1 MSNIVAIPLVVL
13 AIINI
18 VFGSLVFMGSRRTRQ
33 AGLFMVFDIAVGLW
47 SLGIGLLYL
56 TTLPEAAL
64 WFVRL
69 YYFAA
74 ALIAYALLLFI
85 LDYVGKR
92 LSRFQSWL
100 VLLPFLAVVLTILSS
115 NGLIGAIELGGKPY
129 VMLNKPVYVW
139 YTIYF
144 IAYFV
149 SSVAVAW
156 QACLRKPAA
165 STKTIDKKGMR
176 YVLTSILISG
186 VFGMFF
192 NLFLPLFGNYDLV
205 WVGPIGSIVMVM
217 LIFIAVIRH
226 SLFDIKMAIFF
237 AFGYLLLGLGLF
249 GIASVVMLLL
259 NGLMSGDWTV
269 SFSQYIVTLIS
280 AGLMIASY
288 GTLKKLVEKITEGI
302 FFKRTYD
309 TQIELKRF
317 NSIVVSEIELVKI
330 LEKTRKLLVRIMDPE
345 TLTIVALNQDLKPVI
360 GIGPKVNH
368 ENYTSDLEKAYRQ
381 PDIYINKN
389 KGKQE
394 RLVVYLRAS
403 SQVVGYMV
411 FGPKKSGGLYR
422 EKDTHLIQTVAAE
435 LSVAIQNGLRY
446 EEIKD
451 FNETL
456 RDKVEEATVELRATN
471 RRLKQVDQ
479 AKDEFI
485 SLTSHQLR
493 TPLTTIKGYISMLLD
508 GDAGEVTPAQRK
520 LLREAFNSS
529 QRMVHLIGDF
539 LNMSRIQTGKFE
551 IELTDVNLAE
561 ILDEEIEQLLISAKS
576 RQITLAYDKPAHFP
590 VLPCDDGKIRQVMM
604 NFIDNAIYYSPPGST
619 ITIVLSSTNTTV
631 EFKVI
636 DEGIGVPRAEQHRLF
651 SKFSRASNAKKQRP
665 DGTGIGLFMAK
676 KVIVALGGAII
687 FKSQENKGSTFG
699 FRLNRP
705 KTAP

>member
-1 MSNIVAIPLVVL
+1 MFGVVATSLVVL

-33 AGLFMVFDIAVGLW
+33 AGLFMIFDIAVGLW

-56 TTLPEAAL
+56 TSSTEAGTWL
-64 WFVRL
+64 VRL

-74 ALIAYALLLFI
+74 ALIAYALLLFT
-85 LDYVGKR
+85 LDYVGKK

-100 VLLPFLAVVLTILSS
+100 IFLPFLAVILSVIVPS
-115 NGLIGAIELGGKPY
+115 GLIEAVELGEKPF
-129 VMLNKPVYVW
+129 VVLNKSIYIF
-139 YTIYF
+139 YTL
-144 IAYFV
+144 YFV
-149 SSVAVAW
+149 SYFISAVAVVWRAY
-156 QACLRKPAA
+156 LRPARPA
-165 STKTIDKKGMR
+165 KTIDKKGAL
-176 YVLTSILISG
+176 YVLVSILISG

-192 NLFLPLFGNYDLV
+192 NLALPLFGNYDLI
-205 WVGPIGSIVMVM
+205 WVGPIGSVLMVS

-226 SLFDIKMAIFF
+226 SLFDIKLAIFF
-237 AFGYLLLGLGLF
+237 AFGYLLVALGLVA
-249 GIASVVMLLL
+249 IATIVMLVL
-259 NGLMSGDWTV
+259 NGLMTGDWAV
-269 SFSQYIVTLIS
+269 SFNQYIITLVS
-280 AGLMIASY
+280 AGLILASY
-288 GTLKKLVEKITEGI
+288 SSLKRLVEKITEGI
-302 FFKRTYD
+302 FFRQTYD
-309 TQIELKRF
+309 TQVELKRF
-317 NSIVVSEIELVKI
+317 NSIVVSEIELIKI
-330 LEKTRKLLVRIMDPE
+330 LEKTRKLLLRIMDPE
-345 TLTIVALNQDLKPVI
+345 SLSIIALNQDLKPVI
-360 GIGPKVNH
+360 GIGPPVNH
-368 ENYTSDLEKAYRQ
+368 ENYSSDLEKAYRQ
-381 PDIYINKN
+381 PGIYINKS

-403 SQVVGYMV
+403 SQIVGYMV
-411 FGPKKSGGLYR
+411 FGSKKTGGLYR
-422 EKDTHLIQTVAAE
+422 DKDTHLIQTVAAE

-456 RDKVEEATVELRATN
+456 RDKVDEATSELRATN
-471 RRLKQVDQ
+471 KRLKQIDQ

-508 GDAGEVTPAQRK
+508 GDAGDVTASQRK
-520 LLREAFNSS
+520 LLQEAFNSS

-561 ILDEEIEQLLISAKS
+561 ILDEEIEQLQISAKS
-576 RQITLAYDKPAHFP
+576 RQLTIDYDKPAHFP
-590 VLPCDDGKIRQVMM
+590 VLPCDDSKIRQVMM
-604 NFIDNAIYYSPPGST
+604 NFIDNAIYYSPPNST
-619 ITIVLSSTNTTV
+619 ITIILSSTASAV

-636 DEGIGVPRAEQHRLF
+636 DEGIGVPRAEQHKLF
-651 SKFSRASNAKKQRP
+651 AKFSRASNAKKQRP